1 MDKETELSEKAFQLC
16 SKFLCGE
23 WKERNNFKLEEL
35 NGGLTNKLYIC
46 STTNQEGLT
55 KKVVLRIYGL
65 IMQDVNAQITESVVF
80 AILGQKGLGPKLYGA
95 FSEGRLEEYIP
106 GRNLRTA
113 ELQVPEISTTVA
125 TRLADYHRLEVPMS
139 KDPILLEQ
147 FQGYY
152 NRCEQLGVNMKPY
165 KDPFKF
171 CCQLIQNT
179 KSPIVFCHNDCHEG
193 NILIDQ
199 EKINKG
205 SSMTESLRLIDF
217 EYSAYGFRGFDFA
230 NHFNEWMMNYSNEE
244 WPHYFFNQNDFPSND
259 QQRRFI
265 QAYLQQQGDLSEENI
280 NKIQEEVMEFAMI
293 GHVYWSLWSEIQ
305 AKVSDIKFGYVEYA
319 NDRMN
324 AFRTLLNTRKISKS
338 EETLRGPNEI
348 AVH

>member
-1 MDKETELSEKAFQLC
+1 MNTENELSEKAFQLC

-23 WKERNNFKLEEL
+23 WKDRNNFKVETL

-46 STTNQEGLT
+46 STQDSEGNI

-80 AILGQKGLGPKLYGA
+80 AILGHKELGPKLYGA
-95 FSEGRLEEYIP
+95 FTEGRLEEFIP
-106 GRNLRTA
+106 GRNLKTQ

-125 TRLADYHRLEVPMS
+125 TRLADYHQLEVPMS
-139 KDPILLEQ
+139 RDPVLLEQ

-152 NRCEQLGVNMKPY
+152 KRCEQHGVNMKPY
-165 KDPFKF
+165 KEPFKF
-171 CCQLIQNT
+171 CSQLIQT
-179 KSPIVFCHNDCHEG
+179 TRSPIVFCHNDVHEG

-199 EKINKG
+199 DKIDAG

-230 NHFNEWMMNYSNEE
+230 NHFNEWTMDYSNPN
-244 WPHYFFNQNDFPSND
+244 WPHYHFNQSDFPSND

-265 QAYLQQQGDLSEENI
+265 SAYLEQQGQLSEDSI
-280 NKIQEEVMEFAMI
+280 VQIQEEVMEFAMV

-324 AFRTLLNTRKISKS
+324 AFRTLLNMKTFSKS
-338 EETLRGPNEI
+338 QETLKAMNEI
-348 AVH
+348 PVH